1 MTKKA
6 NKMLEVYAEKF
17 DIHVQCFEMDA
28 EMETE
33 EKLDEK
39 YDFAKC
45 LINDIKKDFVNMIS
59 GMYRF
64 DMLSVKDFEELYEE
78 AHKMHKEIINK
89 VIDVYIEAKYQK

>member
-6 NKMLEVYAEKF
+6 NKMLAVYTEKF
-17 DIHVQCFEMDA
+17 EVHVQYFAMNVEMFKK
-28 EMETE
+28 E

-39 YDFAKC
+39 YDFTKS
-45 LINDIKKDFVNMIS
+45 LINDIKEDFVNMIS

-89 VIDVYIEAKYQK
+89 VIDVYIEAKY